1 MYIWPSSITNCE
13 WVLHYLNLKFFIYL
27 PINYRYLTENSIFQ
41 QVKRFAEAFFVL
53 DNPRQ
58 SAAGCY
64 DQNYQNYL
72 TVSELVRRSRY
83 WTSLPPLPV
92 YCPELDG
99 DLNTLPIIFEDQYE
113 DIAEFARRR
122 SIPRNRK
129 AGSGK

>member
-1 MYIWPSSITNCE
+1 MPTN
-13 WVLHYLNLKFFIYL
+13 NFI
-27 PINYRYLTENSIFQ
+27 

-129 AGSGK
+129 CGSGK